1 MHRTARCKADIDFLE
16 EEYPAYPTTIND
28 EILHEH
34 VERVG
39 KLLLGPKNVTTAN
52 KVMAGED
59 FGFYQG
65 VIPGVMFGIGIR
77 NEDLGS
83 VHSPHS
89 PHFFLDEDVLPL
101 GVALHTALAEI
112 YLNNQWE
119 SVDKKDLRIESQDLN
134 MAEKEYTRIK
144 EIKESNGNYKIKVRV
159 SRIWEAIDYTTN
171 TVKSLDTL
179 LLDEHGDQIHAKI
192 PSFIIGKYKPQLK
205 EMQIYHI
212 EDFSTLKIF
221 DNVTYR
227 PVNHPY
233 IIKFKWNTIV
243 KPNREFDTQ
252 FPKQQ
257 FDFVDFTKVS
267 SRKDNKHLTDIIG
280 IVSTW
285 SQPVEQK
292 KKNNTVSTMMELYL
306 KDERNNSIQVTIW
319 GENAKIIKDWILK
332 NSSGKTVLI
341 ITSASISE
349 FYGSY
354 SLSTTSATKVYQN
367 SDIQE
372 IANLK
377 NRYILKMEIEDNTA
391 TAMATL
397 FEQEASS
404 LLQKSAKELLTMEE
418 NGTEIA
424 EKEFG
429 RLIGHTTIFQI
440 RVTRFN
446 KEQNN
451 NSLTISKIFPVNK
464 IDNTEQNQKDNYDA
478 TPSDNASR
486 NTKITH
492 QITHHSKAHL
502 DGTVATIIEDSNNTN
517 DGEDEQPP
525 TKRICRTNED
535 NQE

>member
-1 MHRTARCKADIDFLE
+1 
-16 EEYPAYPTTIND
+16 
-28 EILHEH
+28 
-34 VERVG
+34 
-39 KLLLGPKNVTTAN
+39 
-52 KVMAGED
+52 
-59 FGFYQG
+59 
-65 VIPGVMFGIGIR
+65 
-77 NEDLGS
+77 
-83 VHSPHS
+83 
-89 PHFFLDEDVLPL
+89 
-101 GVALHTALAEI
+101 
-112 YLNNQWE
+112 
-119 SVDKKDLRIESQDLN
+119 

-179 LLDEHGDQIHAKI
+179 LLDEHETHFTCKASI
-192 PSFIIGKYKPQLK
+192 
-205 EMQIYHI
+205 
-212 EDFSTLKIF
+212 
-221 DNVTYR
+221 
-227 PVNHPY
+227 
-233 IIKFKWNTIV
+233 
-243 KPNREFDTQ
+243 
-252 FPKQQ
+252 
-257 FDFVDFTKVS
+257 TKVLH
-267 SRKDNKHLTDIIG
+267 DNGWYYKACPHCAKKITTNAEGYECTKHG
-280 IVSTW
+280 N
-285 SQPVEQK
+285 VEPIPK
-292 KKNNTVSTMMELYL
+292 
-306 KDERNNSIQVTIW
+306 
-319 GENAKIIKDWILK
+319 
-332 NSSGKTVLI
+332 
-341 ITSASISE
+341 
-349 FYGSY
+349 
-354 SLSTTSATKVYQN
+354 
-367 SDIQE
+367 
-372 IANLK
+372 
-377 NRYILKMEIEDNTA
+377 YILKMEIEDNTA
-391 TAMATL
+391 TTMATL